1 MLKNNLEC
9 KIKQPYKVFFTTPK
23 DIKQSAKLAR
33 FKKRRKRYF
42 QNSLEIP
49 DV

>member
-23 DIKQSAKLAR
+23 DIKQSANLAR
-33 FKKRRKRYF
+33 FKKYLKRF
-42 QNSLEIP
+42 LLNSSKNP
-49 DV
+49 DI